1 MSATTAWA
9 DTAAMPSTSS
19 TPDARRIFVELRMG
33 DVLEVGGARI
43 QLEYKKG
50 QAARMVVLAAP
61 ETTVKKT
68 PAALR
73 PVPSLPS

>member
-1 MSATTAWA
+1 MAQATASTA
-9 DTAAMPSTSS
+9 DV
-19 TPDARRIFVELRMG
+19 RRIFMELRTG

-50 QAARMVVLAAP
+50 QAARMVVVAAP

>member
-1 MSATTAWA
+1 MQPAALSL
-9 DTAAMPSTSS
+9 DT
-19 TPDARRIFVELRMG
+19 RRIFVELRAG

-50 QAARMVVLAAP
+50 QAARMAITAAP
-61 ETTVKKT
+61 DTSVKKT
-68 PAALR
+68 PAATR

>member
-1 MSATTAWA
+1 
-9 DTAAMPSTSS
+9 MPTTSS

-50 QAARMVVLAAP
+50 QAARMVVVAAL

>member
-1 MSATTAWA
+1 
-9 DTAAMPSTSS
+9 
-19 TPDARRIFVELRMG
+19 MG

-43 QLEYKKG
+43 RLEYKKG
-50 QAARMVVLAAP
+50 QAARMVVVAA

>member
-1 MSATTAWA
+1 MTATTAWA
-9 DTAAMPSTSS
+9 DSTMLSTSS
-19 TPDARRIFVELRMG
+19 NPDARRIFVELRMG

-50 QAARMVVLAAP
+50 QAARMVVVAAP

>member
-1 MSATTAWA
+1 ML
-9 DTAAMPSTSS
+9 STSS

-50 QAARMVVLAAP
+50 QAARMVIAAAP
-61 ETTVKKT
+61 DTCVRKI
-68 PAALR
+68 AAASR

>member
-1 MSATTAWA
+1 
-9 DTAAMPSTSS
+9 MPSTCS

-43 QLEYKKG
+43 RLEYKKG
-50 QAARMVVLAAP
+50 QAARMVVVAA